1 MSILSVSSFLQ
12 PLNGFGSAKPANDT
26 VETNNASGSS
36 SAFIL
41 DLSDQAQQ
49 IMAAGNSNEA
59 AAVDTSK
66 SLSDRVKE
74 QSEAV
79 QDKINRLLLSRNL
92 DVNADM
98 DFEIG
103 VDGKIKV
110 KGDIAN
116 KEAIEAALNGD
127 SSLGNELKQL
137 LNDSSQLA
145 TQKLKEKFKVAVK
158 ALEEDDDED
167 KEKKKL
173 ELEQK
178 YIRAVQQV
186 GEISNDFSFSGGS
199 LNIASLDFVENFTF

>member
-158 ALEEDDDED
+158 ALEDDDDED

-178 YIRAVQQV
+178 YIRTVQQV

>member
-178 YIRAVQQV
+178 YIRTVQQV

>member
-26 VETNNASGSS
+26 AETANAANSS
-36 SAFIL
+36 AAFIL
-41 DLSDQAQQ
+41 DLSESAQQ

-59 AAVDTSK
+59 VPVDSGK

-92 DVNADM
+92 DINADM

-103 VDGKIKV
+103 ADGKIKI

-116 KEAIEAALNGD
+116 KKAIEAALNGD
-127 SSLGNELKQL
+127 SSLGGELRQL

-145 TQKLKEKFKVAVK
+145 TQKLKEKYKVAVK
-158 ALEEDDDED
+158 ALEEDDDKD

-178 YIRAVQQV
+178 YIRLVQQV
-186 GEISNDFSFSGGS
+186 GEISSDFSFSGGS
-199 LNIASLDFVENFTF
+199 LNIASLDFVNNFSF

>member
-26 VETNNASGSS
+26 AETANAANSS
-36 SAFIL
+36 AAFIL
-41 DLSDQAQQ
+41 DLSESAQQ

-59 AAVDTSK
+59 APVDSGK

-92 DVNADM
+92 DINADM

-103 VDGKIKV
+103 ADGKIKI

-127 SSLGNELKQL
+127 SSLGGELRQL

-145 TQKLKEKFKVAVK
+145 TQKLKEKYKVAVK
-158 ALEEDDDED
+158 ALEEDDDKD

-178 YIRAVQQV
+178 YIRLVQQV
-186 GEISNDFSFSGGS
+186 GEISSDFSFSGGS
-199 LNIASLDFVENFTF
+199 LNIASLDFVNNFSF